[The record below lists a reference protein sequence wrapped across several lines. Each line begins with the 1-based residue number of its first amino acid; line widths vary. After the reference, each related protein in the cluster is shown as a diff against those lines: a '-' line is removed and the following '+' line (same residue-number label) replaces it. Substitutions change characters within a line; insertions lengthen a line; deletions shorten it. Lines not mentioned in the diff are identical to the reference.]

1 MKKSLISLI
10 FLFSLFFYPSQIHA
24 APAPVIIDYEL
35 PYPGILPDNPIYL
48 LKTIRDNITGFLI
61 GKPLKKAEF
70 DLIKSDTRV
79 SAAITLIEQKKST
92 SLAITTLSDAEDYFS
107 EALKKTR
114 EAKAQGMDTRDFV
127 KRLVTANQ
135 KHEEIAKK
143 IEEKIGTKDKN
154 KLEIVKKRIQA
165 FGREIKN
172 IR

>member
-10 FLFSLFFYPSQIHA
+10 FLFSLPFYPSHIYA
-24 APAPVIIDYEL
+24 ATAPVIIDYEL
-35 PYPGILPDNPIYL
+35 PYPGILPDNPIYP
-48 LKTIRDNITGFLI
+48 LKIIRDKITGFLI

-70 DLIKSDTRV
+70 DLIKADTRV
-79 SAAITLIEQKKST
+79 SAASTLIDQRKSI
-92 SLAITTLSDAEDYFS
+92 SLAITTLSEAEDYFN
-107 EALKKTR
+107 EALKKTG
-114 EAKAQGMDTRDFV
+114 EAKAEGVDTREFV

-165 FGREIKN
+165 LGRELKK